1 MDLGAEHL
9 RPGRQRS
16 ADGLLLAGGVI
27 NPYQVTGIPTPATIA
42 AGFDSAMMVG
52 TDGSVWGW
60 GENLHGILGV
70 IPVQVPG
77 LSGVSQVSADLFYSL
92 AVHTIGF
99 ILR

>member
-1 MDLGAEHL
+1 
-9 RPGRQRS
+9 
-16 ADGLLLAGGVI
+16 
-27 NPYQVTGIPTPATIA
+27 
-42 AGFDSAMMVG
+42 MMVG